1 MTHDWIQLHAQ
12 PIDVGPVSQF
22 VADPQAGGIAI
33 FLGTTRAQ
41 GGPQGESL
49 VALDYQAYEE
59 MAREK
64 MNQLALGARSTWP
77 IKRLAILHR
86 TGRVA
91 LGETSV
97 IIAVS
102 TPHRAQAFEA
112 CRWLIDTLKA
122 EVPIWKKEV
131 WGDGREQWVA
141 GNTP

>member
-22 VADPQAGGIAI
+22 VSDEHAGGIAM

-41 GGPQGESL
+41 GGPQGASL

-64 MNQLALGARSTWP
+64 MNQLAVGARSTWP
-77 IKRLAILHR
+77 IQRLAILHR